1 MSEALTLARPYARA
15 AFEAAQDTKSLDDWS
30 SKLAFAAQL
39 LGDERVRSAVHDPR
53 IGAGDLESLL
63 LPDGEKTDSEF
74 GRFIALLIANQRA
87 DLLVEISTLFEELKR
102 DAQRILKVTV
112 RTANALPSGEEQS
125 IRAALKKR
133 FNRDIELDQQIDP
146 SLIGGAIIDAGDV
159 VIDGSVRGRLARLET
174 ALVH

>member
-15 AFEAAQDTKSLDDWS
+15 AFEAAQDAKALDDWS
-30 SKLAFAAQL
+30 SKLSFTASL
-39 LGDERVRSAVHDPR
+39 LRDERVRSAVNDPR
-53 IGAGDLESLL
+53 LNSGALESLL
-63 LPDGEKTDSEF
+63 LPNGEVADSEF
-74 GRFIALLIANQRA
+74 ARFIALLIANQRA
-87 DLLVEISTLFEELKR
+87 DLLVEISSLFDELKR

-112 RTANALPSGEEQS
+112 RSASALPSGEEQS

-133 FNRDIELDQQIDP
+133 FNRDIEMDQQIDP

-174 ALVH
+174 ALMH